1 MSQGLKKATSI
12 PDIYA
17 ALLQKPLTV
26 DDLNDFFIETSK
38 ARGERSRSQMA
49 RFLKR
54 NMDIDQ
60 HLLFAGYR
68 GCGKSTEL
76 KKLEKDLRDQFLI
89 INFSVYEELDPTDI
103 GYLELIIVTMERLFT
118 FANDNELDIN
128 KNYIKQV
135 QEFLFNK
142 EIEDITNRYM
152 EIGSEVGSK
161 TTLTIPLIQKFFANL
176 KASLKLNKT
185 VKTSVKQKIEPYFSV
200 LMESCNSL
208 IKEIKLKLNS
218 LNKEDLLIIIED
230 LDKVRIDKAQSLF
243 FDYAN
248 QITQLKTNV
257 IFTFPIALQYNNRF
271 RSVKDYFYF
280 FELPMIKVAEKDG
293 TISEEGVNT
302 MVDIVRARMELRLF
316 EDIDV
321 LKSLIAYSGGCLR
334 DLFMMILNASE
345 NTEDEEREQINTADK
360 NYAVQK
366 LKKEYSNTIA
376 DHQDDNGNVKIKVA
390 DLFDALTNLAQSETK
405 KLDNTEATMV
415 LRQNLTILGYNGE
428 GWCDV
433 HPIVKLILQ
442 ERQ

>member
-1 MSQGLKKATSI
+1 MSQGLKRAASI

-54 NMDIDQ
+54 NMEIDQ

-185 VKTSVKQKIEPYFSV
+185 VKTSVTQKIEPYFSI

-243 FDYAN
+243 FDYVN

-302 MVDIVRARMELRLF
+302 MVDIVRARMDLSLF

-376 DHQDDNGNVKIKVA
+376 DHLDDNNNVKIKVA
-390 DLFDALTNLAQSETK
+390 DLFDTLTDLAQSETK
-405 KLDNTEATMV
+405 KLDNTEAAMV

>member
-12 PDIYA
+12 PYIYA

-54 NMDIDQ
+54 NMGIDQ

-142 EIEDITNRYM
+142 EIEDITHRYM

-200 LMESCNSL
+200 LMESCNAL

-218 LNKEDLLIIIED
+218 LNKQDLLIIIED
-230 LDKVRIDKAQSLF
+230 LDKVRIDIAQSLF

-302 MVDIVRARMELRLF
+302 MVDIVRARMDLSLF

-321 LKSLIAYSGGCLR
+321 LKSLIACSGGCLR

-376 DHQDDNGNVKIKVA
+376 DHLDDNNNVKIKVA
-390 DLFDALTNLAQSETK
+390 DLFDTLTDLAQSETK
-405 KLDNTEATMV
+405 KLDNTEAAMV